1 MNYQRTIDPED
12 NEGTGE
18 DLALVPIDDLQYDID
33 VALDSEMEDEEHNNQ

>member
-1 MNYQRTIDPED
+1 VNYQRNTIDPED

-33 VALDSEMEDEEHNNQ
+33 VVLDSEMEEEHNNQ

>member
-12 NEGTGE
+12 NQGTGE

-33 VALDSEMEDEEHNNQ
+33 LTEDLEMEADAQNQ